1 MGIYAYANLSY
12 GGVIIV
18 GNDNRFENFYNIDYG
33 VLHIDITSLKTI
45 KCDDSFCALSG
56 YTQEQVNAGL
66 GLLELFDNDT
76 VAAIQTL
83 AESEI
88 DPTGVL
94 CYEHYMKHG
103 DGTLFTVTD
112 FVWVNR
118 AEGSKKAILYIN
130 KPIGALFKGN
140 DSSELLSLKLFD
152 TIISGI
158 PGAVAVYEYDDEKV
172 SIVKASDN
180 YYETLGFRDK
190 AKHTGKV
197 GWLMTNEDTSNML
210 KHIKKCINDNIPIR
224 GEYQINCP
232 DGVMRWFEAR
242 AKPFLKFGSKQLIF
256 VVINDITKS
265 KQQESEIKKQN
276 KRFELIAKTT
286 SEIYF
291 DYDVI
296 NDEFFLPNNDN
307 YISRYSS
314 HIEHYFGDKK
324 YTGFVHEEDTHKIEK
339 ALAEARLGVT
349 SGTIEYRT
357 LAFDDDYTWYKL
369 QYASVA
375 DENGTIT
382 NIYGRISSIETEQM
396 LKRRIDS
403 DKKLIE
409 RLSERDLITGLYNRH
424 TFKEKAAKYIQSI
437 EDKRCYAVVY
447 SDIND
452 FSYVNENFGYDAGN
466 SMLTD
471 FADCIRDTEVMIFS
485 CRIYSDFY
493 VGLYAAES
501 RDKLIK
507 AINKRNQIFADMEKV
522 HYPASDIN
530 ISSGMYFI
538 TDKSVDITIAMDN
551 ANLARRSVKGSDDV
565 LCGIYSERM
574 RKERL
579 RDQSIASEVKTAMD
593 QGMIEL
599 FLQPKFDLMTR
610 RIIGAEALARW
621 KNADGSYKMPY
632 EFIPVLEKVGLII
645 EFDFYMYEQVLK
657 AFVKWKEEG
666 RRLVPISVNFS
677 RVHSSKDNFVDRV
690 NSLAN
695 AYGVDKN
702 LIEIE
707 ITESAFVEDVNIMIR
722 YMSKLRDYGF
732 KIDIDDFGIGY
743 SSLSVLLNAPVDIVK
758 VDKVFID
765 NIATNLLEREYVK
778 QICRLI
784 ATTHKEVIFEG
795 VETEEQANFLS
806 SIGYNMAQGWLFD
819 KAIPLSEFEEKYI
832 SI

>member
-1 MGIYAYANLSY
+1 MENE
-12 GGVIIV
+12 
-18 GNDNRFENFYNIDYG
+18 NKFENFYNIDYG
-33 VLHIDITSLKTI
+33 ILHVNISELVTAKGDEG
-45 KCDDSFCALSG
+45 FCALSG
-56 YTQEQVNAGL
+56 YSEEELSEGVSLDA
-66 GLLELFDNDT
+66 LFDTDT
-76 VAAIQTL
+76 VMAIKTL
-83 AESEI
+83 ADSEE
-88 DPTGVL
+88 DTSGVL
-94 CYEHYMKHG
+94 CYEHYLKTK
-103 DGTLFTVTD
+103 DRRILTVTD
-112 FVWVNR
+112 FVWINKQ
-118 AEGSKKAILYIN
+118 ENNISAIFYIN
-130 KPIGALFKGN
+130 RPKGALLDNKDIG
-140 DSSELLSLKLFD
+140 EITSLKLFD

-158 PGAVAVYEYDDEKV
+158 PGAVAIYEYKGEDLR
-172 SIVKASDN
+172 IVKASDN
-180 YYETLGFRDK
+180 YYETLGFKDK
-190 AKHTGKV
+190 TAHSGKV
-197 GWLMTNEDTSNML
+197 GFMIDKSSNVDMFAKVKQCL
-210 KHIKKCINDNIPIR
+210 TDGKPIV
-224 GEYQINCP
+224 GEYQAKCP
-232 DGVMRWFEAR
+232 DGKTRWFVAR
-242 AKPFLKFGSKQLIF
+242 AKPFVSQGGSRLIF

-265 KQQESEIKKQN
+265 KQQENEINKQN

-291 DYDVI
+291 DYDVL
-296 NDEFFLPNNDN
+296 NDVFYLPNNDN

-314 HIEHYFGDKK
+314 RVEHYFGNRK
-324 YTGFVHEEDTHKIEK
+324 YAEFIHQEDAPKLER
-339 ALAEARLGVT
+339 ALAEAKTGVT
-349 SGTIEYRT
+349 SGAIEYRT

-369 QYASVA
+369 HYASVSN
-375 DENGTIT
+375 ENGVIS
-382 NIYGRISSIETEQM
+382 NIYGRITSIETEQM

-424 TFKEKAAKYIQSI
+424 TFKEKAAKYIPAI
-437 EDKRCYAVVY
+437 EDKRCYAIVY

-466 SMLTD
+466 RMLND
-471 FADCIRDTEVMIFS
+471 FADCIRETDVLIYS

-493 VGLYAAES
+493 VGLYAADT

-507 AINKRNQIFADMEKV
+507 AINKRNENFAELQKD

-538 TDKSVDITIAMDN
+538 TDKNVDITIAMDN
-551 ANLARRSVKGSDDV
+551 ANLARRSIKGSDDV

-579 RDQSIASEVKTAMD
+579 RDQSIASEVKTAME

-599 FLQPKFDLMTR
+599 FLQPKFDLVTR
-610 RIIGAEALARW
+610 DIIGAEALARW
-621 KNADGSYKMPY
+621 RNADGSYKMPY

-657 AFVKWKEEG
+657 AFVKWRQEG

-677 RVHSSKDNFVDRV
+677 RVHSNKDNFVDRV
-690 NSLAN
+690 NSLAD
-695 AYGVDKN
+695 AYGVDKG
-702 LIEIE
+702 LIEVE

-778 QICRLI
+778 QICQLI

-819 KAIPLSEFEEKYI
+819 KAIPVKEFEDKYI
-832 SI
+832 AI